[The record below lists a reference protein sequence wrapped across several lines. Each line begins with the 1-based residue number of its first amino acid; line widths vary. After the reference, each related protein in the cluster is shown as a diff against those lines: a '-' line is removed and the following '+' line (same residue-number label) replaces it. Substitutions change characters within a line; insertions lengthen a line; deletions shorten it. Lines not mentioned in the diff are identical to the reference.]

1 MAKKANKIKAHSA
14 LLVEKVW
21 LIIYQT
27 PTMPE
32 GKINSFLSLSTTLK
46 KRTILIFNNLNKK
59 KYLFKFFLIAIF
71 FVIYALI
78 VNQIKFHTKLKENN
92 FDSFLESNELDSI
105 KSYIFENLNSPYK
118 EYSYTV
124 ENNDTLEKVLKK
136 YNIDSNEIN
145 SIASEIVKKKLSNIY
160 AGTKIQ
166 IVTKKENNTDKIISL
181 FYPID
186 AITTVE
192 IKRNEGKFDIT
203 KVELKLKKKEVVLS
217 NTIKNNL
224 YSSAVAAG
232 IEPNIIVEFANIFGF
247 EVDFQRDIRTGDTFE
262 VYYEQ
267 YVDDDNVVR
276 NTGKIIYASMFVNN
290 KELSLYNFKY
300 DNKEGYYDVDGK
312 SVIKTLMKTPI
323 NGARLSSSFGI
334 RKHPILGYNKL
345 HQGTDFAAPTGTP
358 IMASGSGIILR
369 AQKYKGYGNYVSIKH
384 NSTYVTAYGHM
395 SKFGRGIRKGV
406 KVSQGRI
413 IGYVGSTGMSTGP
426 HLHYEVLKNNRRV
439 NSQRLKLPSGKIL
452 SNEARNKFE
461 VDRIKIDVK
470 LAELR

>member
-1 MAKKANKIKAHSA
+1 
-14 LLVEKVW
+14 
-21 LIIYQT
+21 
-27 PTMPE
+27 
-32 GKINSFLSLSTTLK
+32 
-46 KRTILIFNNLNKK
+46 
-59 KYLFKFFLIAIF
+59 
-71 FVIYALI
+71 
-78 VNQIKFHTKLKENN
+78 VNQIKFYTKLKENN
-92 FDSFLESNELDSI
+92 FNSFLKSNEFNNI
-105 KSYIFENLNSPYK
+105 KEFIFENLKSPYK
-118 EYSYTV
+118 KYNYTV
-124 ENNDTLEKVLKK
+124 ENNDTLKKVLEK
-136 YNIDSNEIN
+136 YNIDKNEIN
-145 SIASEIVKKKLSNIY
+145 NIASGIIKKKLSNIY

-166 IVTKKENNTDKIISL
+166 IVTKEGKGTDKIVSL

-186 AITTVE
+186 AITSVE
-192 IKRNEGKFDIT
+192 IKRNKDEFNIT
-203 KVELKLKKKEVVLS
+203 KIVLKLKKKKIVLS

-224 YSSAVAAG
+224 YSSAVAVG

-247 EVDFQRDIRTGDTFE
+247 EVDFQRDIRTGDAFE
-262 VYYEQ
+262 IYYEQ

-290 KELSLYNFKY
+290 KELSLYNFKH

-358 IMASGSGIILR
+358 IMASGSGVILR
-369 AQKYKGYGNYVSIKH
+369 AQKYKGYGNYVSIRH
-384 NSTYVTAYGHM
+384 NSIYVTAYGHM

-406 KVSQGRI
+406 RVNQGRI

-426 HLHYEVLKNNRRV
+426 HLHYEVLKNNKRV

-461 VDRIKIDVK
+461 VERIKIDVK

>member
-1 MAKKANKIKAHSA
+1 M
-14 LLVEKVW
+14 
-21 LIIYQT
+21 
-27 PTMPE
+27 
-32 GKINSFLSLSTTLK
+32 
-46 KRTILIFNNLNKK
+46 
-59 KYLFKFFLIAIF
+59 
-71 FVIYALI
+71 
-78 VNQIKFHTKLKENN
+78 
-92 FDSFLESNELDSI
+92 
-105 KSYIFENLNSPYK
+105 
-118 EYSYTV
+118 
-124 ENNDTLEKVLKK
+124 
-136 YNIDSNEIN
+136 
-145 SIASEIVKKKLSNIY
+145 
-160 AGTKIQ
+160 
-166 IVTKKENNTDKIISL
+166 

-186 AITTVE
+186 AITSVE
-192 IKRNEGKFDIT
+192 VKRNRDEFNVAKI
-203 KVELKLKKKEVVLS
+203 VLKLKKKEIVLS

-224 YSSAVAAG
+224 YGSAVEAG
-232 IEPNIIVEFANIFGF
+232 IEPNIIIEFANIFGF

-290 KELSLYNFKY
+290 KELALYNFKY

-323 NGARLSSSFGI
+323 NGARLSSSFGM

-358 IMASGSGIILR
+358 IMASGSGVILR

-395 SKFGRGIRKGV
+395 SKYGRGIKKGV
-406 KVSQGRI
+406 RVNQGRI

-426 HLHYEVLKNNRRV
+426 HLHYEVLKNGKRI

-470 LAELR
+470 LAELRGEK